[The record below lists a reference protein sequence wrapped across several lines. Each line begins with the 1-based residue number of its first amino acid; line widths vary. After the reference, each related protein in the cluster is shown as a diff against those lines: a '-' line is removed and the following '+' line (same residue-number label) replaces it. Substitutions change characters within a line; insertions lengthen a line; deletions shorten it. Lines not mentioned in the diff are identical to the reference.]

1 MTKGWTGMAGSM
13 WRVLIAALLLASLP
27 ALADDAYPT
36 RPIRLVVP
44 FPAAGPTDIVSR
56 IVGGR
61 MGELLGQQFVIDNRG
76 GAGGSIGSDIV
87 AKAPPDGYTILMGT
101 LATHTLN
108 TLVLPSVPYDP
119 VRDFEPI
126 AQLLVN
132 PNVLL
137 VHPSLPAKNVQ
148 ELIALLKANPG
159 KYGYASSG
167 NGTPLHLAGEL
178 FKLRTGVDMP
188 HVPYRG
194 SGPAM
199 NDLMSG
205 QIMIM
210 FETPAS
216 SVALVRA
223 GTIRA
228 LGVNSLA
235 RCSALPEVPTMAEQG
250 VPDYVTYT
258 WNGLFAPAKTP
269 RPIIDRLSAAANQA
283 VADPAVRTKLTEL
296 GTDVGGSTPEALG
309 ALVKSELAKWAPI
322 VKASGA
328 KVD

>member
-1 MTKGWTGMAGSM
+1 
-13 WRVLIAALLLASLP
+13 
-27 ALADDAYPT
+27 
-36 RPIRLVVP
+36 VVP

-56 IVGGR
+56 IVGQR
-61 MGELLGQQFVIDNRG
+61 MSELLGQPFVIDNRG
-76 GAGGSIGSDIV
+76 GAGGNIGADLV
-87 AKAPPDGYTILMGT
+87 AKATPDGYTILMGT

-108 TLVLPSVPYDP
+108 SLVLAKMPYDP
-119 VRDFEPI
+119 VTDFAPI
-126 AQLLVN
+126 AQVLVN

-137 VHPSLPAKNVQ
+137 VNPSLPAKTVP

-159 KYGYASSG
+159 KYGYGSSG

-178 FKLRTGVDMP
+178 FKIKTGVDMP
-188 HVPYRG
+188 HIPYRG
-194 SGPAM
+194 SGPAL

-216 SVALVRA
+216 SVGYIRA
-223 GTIRA
+223 GSIRA
-228 LGVNSLA
+228 LAVNSA
-235 RCSALPEVPTMAEQG
+235 QRCAALPDVPTMAEQG
-250 VPDYVTYT
+250 VPDYITYT
-258 WNGLFAPAKTP
+258 WNGLFAPVKTP
-269 RPIIDRLSAAANQA
+269 KPIVEKLNAAANQA

-296 GTDVGGSTPEALG
+296 GTDVAGSTPEALG
-309 ALVKSELAKWAPI
+309 ALVVSELAKWAPI

>member
-1 MTKGWTGMAGSM
+1 
-13 WRVLIAALLLASLP
+13 
-27 ALADDAYPT
+27 
-36 RPIRLVVP
+36 
-44 FPAAGPTDIVSR
+44 
-56 IVGGR
+56 
-61 MGELLGQQFVIDNRG
+61 
-76 GAGGSIGSDIV
+76 
-87 AKAPPDGYTILMGT
+87 MGT

-108 TLVLPSVPYDP
+108 TLIFPKMPYDP
-119 VRDFEPI
+119 VTDFAPI
-126 AQLLVN
+126 AQVLVN

-137 VHPSLPAKNVQ
+137 VNPSLPAKNVQ

-159 KYGYASSG
+159 KYGYGSSG

-178 FKLRTGVDMP
+178 FKMRTGVDMP
-188 HVPYRG
+188 HIPYRG
-194 SGPAM
+194 SGPAL

-216 SVALVRA
+216 SVGYIRA
-223 GTIRA
+223 GAIRA
-228 LGVNSLA
+228 LGVNALQ
-235 RCSALPEVPTMAEQG
+235 RCAALPDVPTMAEQG
-250 VPDYVTYT
+250 IPDYVTYT

-269 RPIIDRLSAAANQA
+269 KPIVDKLSQAANQA

-296 GTDVGGSTPEALG
+296 GTDVAGSTPEALG
-309 ALVKSELAKWAPI
+309 ALVVSELAKWGPI

>member
-1 MTKGWTGMAGSM
+1 MIATIRRAL
-13 WRVLIAALLLASLP
+13 VLLPLVLAIPVAAAEV
-27 ALADDAYPT
+27 YPT
-36 RPIRLVVP
+36 RAIRLVVP

-56 IVGGR
+56 IVGAKLS
-61 MGELLGQQFVIDNRG
+61 EVLGQAIVVDNRG

-108 TLVLPSVPYDP
+108 SLVLPNMPYDP
-119 VRDFEPI
+119 VRDFAPI
-126 AQLLVN
+126 AEVLIN

-137 VHPSLPAKNVQ
+137 INPTLGVDTVQ
-148 ELIALLKANPG
+148 QLIALLKANPG
-159 KYGYASSG
+159 KYPYASSG

-178 FKLRTGVDMP
+178 FKMRTGVDMP

-194 SGPAM
+194 SGPAL
-199 NDLMSG
+199 NDLMAG

-216 SVALVRA
+216 SVGFIHA
-223 GTIRA
+223 GKIRA
-228 LGVNSLA
+228 LAVNSPQ
-235 RCSALPEVPTMAEQG
+235 RCSALPEVPTMAEAG
-250 VPDYVTYT
+250 VPDYQTYT
-258 WNGLFAPAKTP
+258 WNGLFAPAGTP
-269 RPIIDRLSAAANQA
+269 RPIIDRLNHATVQ
-283 VADPAVRTKLTEL
+283 VLADPAVRTRLTEL
-296 GTDVGGSTPEALG
+296 GTDVVSSTPEGLG

-322 VKASGA
+322 VQASGA

>member
-1 MTKGWTGMAGSM
+1 MVATIGRILG
-13 WRVLIAALLLASLP
+13 LLLAVALP
-27 ALADDAYPT
+27 AWADEAYPA
-36 RPIRLVVP
+36 RPISLVVP
-44 FPAAGPTDIVSR
+44 FPAGGPTDIVAR

-61 MGELLGQQFVIDNRG
+61 MGELLGQPFVIDNRG

-87 AKAPPDGYTILMGT
+87 AKAPPDGYTILIGT
-101 LATHTLN
+101 LATHALN

-126 AQLLVN
+126 GELLVN

-137 VHPSLPAKNVQ
+137 INPSLGVTSVQ
-148 ELIALLKANPG
+148 ELIRLLKANPG

-194 SGPAM
+194 AAPAL

-210 FETPAS
+210 FETPTS
-216 SVALVRA
+216 SVGFIRA

-228 LGVNSLA
+228 LAVNSLQ
-235 RCSALPEVPTMAEQG
+235 RCSALPDVPTMAEAG

-258 WNGLFAPAKTP
+258 WNGLFAPAKTS
-269 RPIIDRLSAAANQA
+269 RAIIERLNAASNRALD
-283 VADPAVRTKLTEL
+283 DPAVRAKLTEL
-296 GTDVGGSTPEALG
+296 GTDVMGSSPEALG
-309 ALVKSELAKWAPI
+309 QLVKAELAKWAPI

-328 KVD
+328 KAE